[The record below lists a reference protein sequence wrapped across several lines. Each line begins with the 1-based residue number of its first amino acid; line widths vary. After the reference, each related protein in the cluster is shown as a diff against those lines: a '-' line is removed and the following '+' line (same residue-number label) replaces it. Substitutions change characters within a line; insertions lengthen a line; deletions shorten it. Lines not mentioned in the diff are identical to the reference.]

1 VRYVVD
7 VGNDVDKADNT
18 PLLAACGSGDEA
30 VVRLLDRQADVENNG
45 MTTCVQRQDADMEDV
60 DDSDNPNPP
69 TLLRIVCLQHEEMEG
84 HVVGV
89 RLLLRRG
96 ALSFE

>member
-1 VRYVVD
+1 
-7 VGNDVDKADNT
+7 
-18 PLLAACGSGDEA
+18 
-30 VVRLLDRQADVENNG
+30 
-45 MTTCVQRQDADMEDV
+45 MEDV